1 MEPQIK
7 FNLNEIQNIEAFIQ
21 SQVKKFQ
28 NLRELV
34 KDLKFVAVD
43 PVGAYSS
50 ITYKSIDGGKMGINF
65 DPFEFDF
72 IVIADS
78 EGNELI
84 NYLVPKSESLVPTD
98 FQYMD
103 KFYQIKPC
111 NDRNRDGN
119 NWNYETIQRARFET
133 LLII

>member
-78 EGNELI
+78 VGNELI

-103 KFYQIKPC
+103 KFRLCFFK
-111 NDRNRDGN
+111 
-119 NWNYETIQRARFET
+119 RFF
-133 LLII
+133 